1 MPAIPPSLT
10 LVLEDTPGPA
20 YRPSAT
26 RSVRV
31 SNMKRYEE
39 DAATKE
45 TVQTRYENTTLEKK
59 INTFNV
65 L

>member
-1 MPAIPPSLT
+1 
-10 LVLEDTPGPA
+10 
-20 YRPSAT
+20 
-26 RSVRV
+26 
-31 SNMKRYEE
+31 MKRYEE